1 MNTIYIAGNIG
12 ADPVTRFTPGGQKVT
27 SFNVATNIKRG
38 ETTTTVWYRITVWG
52 DRFDKMM
59 AYFKK
64 GTSIIVIGELQ
75 EPKIWTDKEGRP
87 QVSLDVTA
95 EILRFSPF
103 GKPDREGAGSGA
115 GSNTGSNSGG
125 RGGQQDES
133 FGEQTFGGGSG
144 SQHGHK
150 QHQAAEEDALP
161 F

>member
-12 ADPVTRFTPGGQKVT
+12 ADPVTRFTPSGQKVT
-27 SFNVATNIKRG
+27 SFNVATNMRKG
-38 ETTTTVWYRITVWG
+38 ENSVTIWYRITVWG

-59 AYFKK
+59 PYLKK
-64 GTSIIVIGELQ
+64 GSSIIVIGELQ

-103 GKPDREGAGSGA
+103 GKPDRGQESGA
-115 GSNTGSNSGG
+115 GSS
-125 RGGQQDES
+125 RGGQHDEG
-133 FGEQTFGGGSG
+133 FGEQTFGGGG
-144 SQHGHK
+144 SQHGAK
-150 QHQAAEEDALP
+150 QQQHAEEDALP

>member
-12 ADPVTRFTPGGQKVT
+12 ADPVTRFTPSGQKVT

-38 ETTTTVWYRITVWG
+38 ENTTTIWYRITVWG

-59 AYFKK
+59 AYLKK
-64 GTSIIVIGELQ
+64 GSSIIVIGELQ

-103 GKPDREGAGSGA
+103 GKADRPQEAGSSA
-115 GSNTGSNSGG
+115 SRGSQHEEG
-125 RGGQQDES
+125 
-133 FGEQTFGGGSG
+133 FGEQTFGGGS
-144 SQHGHK
+144 QQGHK
-150 QHQAAEEDALP
+150 QHQDAEEDALP